1 MPWLVLQNL
10 LLPLD
15 LSLAVVNYVDTLKI
29 SEQFSPWQ

>member
-15 LSLAVVNYVDTLKI
+15 PSLAVVNYVDTLKI
-29 SEQFSPWQ
+29 SEQFSP